1 MSLFPQGPAAAAS
14 VPAVVEFRAGKCRL
28 SAQQPNGK
36 YQVVADKSAG
46 KITLTKERDGLMHF
60 KWTNTTSSIVEDDR
74 MVFPGEHVFKRVN
87 TGRPEDRVYLLKYSS
102 GDQRL
107 MFWMQDKAVE
117 KDEEVVKKL
126 NEVLENPNL
135 VVVAPPPAA
144 AGAPGVVN
152 PEEWM
157 QMIGLDP
164 AAMPAP
170 PSSSSASSAPPAPFG
185 TLDVSSI
192 LSLMRQTQRRS
203 APSRTRCRSRTSG
216 PYRGQ
221 CRGRGGRCRAP
232 QDPSYDTPADG
243 DGGGAGVSGEGG
255 GNGDAPVDR

>member
-192 LSLMRQTQRRS
+192 LNMMAANAG
-203 APSRTRCRSRTSG
+203 APPAAPAAAPAPADPTEGTAE
-216 PYRGQ
+216 
-221 CRGRGGRCRAP
+221 GGEDTEAPQDAP
-232 QDPSYDTPADG
+232 QDPPAPDG
-243 DGGGAGVSGEGG
+243 DGGGAGGSGEGG
-255 GNGDAPVDR
+255 GNGDAPMDQ

>member
-170 PSSSSASSAPPAPFG
+170 PSSSSNSSTHPAPFG

-192 LSLMRQTQRRS
+192 LNMMAANAG
-203 APSRTRCRSRTSG
+203 APPAAPAAAPAPADPTEGTAE
-216 PYRGQ
+216 
-221 CRGRGGRCRAP
+221 GGEDTEAPQDAP
-232 QDPSYDTPADG
+232 QDPPAPDG
-243 DGGGAGVSGEGG
+243 DGGGAGGSGEGG
-255 GNGDAPVDR
+255 GNGDAPMDQ